1 MSKPKDGASFYR
13 QYNKSQREE
22 AERQK
27 IEAHQQ
33 TIRKQLGLG
42 ANRIEQRKSDSLQG
56 GR

>member
-33 TIRKQLGLG
+33 TIRKKLGLG